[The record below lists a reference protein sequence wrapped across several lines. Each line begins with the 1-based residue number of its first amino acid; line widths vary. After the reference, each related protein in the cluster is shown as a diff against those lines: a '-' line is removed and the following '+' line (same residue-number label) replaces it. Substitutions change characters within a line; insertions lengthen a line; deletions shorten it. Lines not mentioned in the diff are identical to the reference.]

1 MSPENIR
8 YMPYRFIIVVVC
20 AVASLQ
26 SCKSPADD
34 KSVPSTSNEV
44 PYTVIESGIFVEKF
58 PDGVTDENRYNL
70 DNKVFLVGREFVY
83 DYVYKTKDGLQ
94 LYFEGGRDGWNFAD
108 VDAQRDYVVKELIIS
123 VLPGLE
129 PMIES
134 IPDYNQTL
142 LEYQCPPNTD
152 FTISGVIENEK
163 NIWMHPPREALFK
176 ITELNPFPFI
186 QIPYEIGSS
195 WEWSLDISSS
205 WGDPRWM
212 TWHGIVTNDYRYEI
226 VSREPLTV
234 SAGTYDCFKI
244 EAVGTGQLGDTALT
258 SYYNEEVGFVKLDYK
273 NIDGSS
279 LIFELQEIKEPKLL

>member
-1 MSPENIR
+1 MQ
-8 YMPYRFIIVVVC
+8 YRLIFILVVGL
-20 AVASLQ
+20 AAGLH
-26 SCKSPADD
+26 SCKSPGEEKTDGSKAQ
-34 KSVPSTSNEV
+34 EV

-58 PDGVTDENRYNL
+58 SEGVTDENRYNF
-70 DNKVFLVGREFVY
+70 DNQIFLVGRKFVY
-83 DYVYKTKDGLQ
+83 DYVYTTKEGVQ
-94 LYFEGGRDGWNFAD
+94 QYFEGGRDGWNFAD
-108 VDAQRDYVVKELIIS
+108 VDAERDYVVKELVIS

-152 FTISGVIENEK
+152 YTISGVIENEK

-186 QIPYEIGSS
+186 QIPYEIGNS
-195 WEWSLDISSS
+195 WEWSLDIGST

-212 TWHGIVTNDYRYEI
+212 TWTGSVKNEYKYEI
-226 VSREPLTV
+226 VSQEPVTV
-234 SAGTYDCFKI
+234 PAGTFDCFKI
-244 EAVGTGQLGDTALT
+244 EAVGTGSLGQTALT
-258 SYYNEEVGFVKLDYK
+258 SYFNLDNGFVKLDYE

-279 LIFELQEIKEPKLL
+279 LVFELKELIEE